1 MKKNQ
6 TLVWEPLTKKQIWAT
21 PVLTVNEVESI
32 APDKKPKKLTT
43 LSAPNWVIT
52 IPIVT
57 GKDGIEYFLMVK
69 QWRHGSACI
78 SVEFPGGV
86 VDEGENTET
95 AAQRELL
102 EETGRKARSI
112 TLLAQVFPNPAI
124 MENKSFIYLAH
135 CDAEVH
141 NQTLD
146 EDEFVAVEMITVTE
160 LLKKMGTPPYDH
172 ALMCTALFFYMQHE
186 GMLLK

>member
-1 MKKNQ
+1 MKNNQ

-32 APDKKPKKLTT
+32 APDKKTKKLTT

-52 IPIVT
+52 IPVVT
-57 GKDGIEYFLMVK
+57 GKDGIDYFLMVK
-69 QWRHGSACI
+69 QWRHGSARI

-86 VDEGENTET
+86 VDEGENTEK
-95 AAQRELL
+95 AAHRELL
-102 EETGRKARSI
+102 EETGRKAHTI
-112 TLLAQVFPNPAI
+112 TLLAEVFPNPAI

-141 NQTLD
+141 HQALD
-146 EDEFVAVEMITVTE
+146 EDEFVAVEMITVTD
-160 LLKKMGTPPYDH
+160 LLKKMGSPPYDH
-172 ALMCTALFFYMQHE
+172 ALMCTALFLYMQYK
-186 GMLLK
+186 GVYGV